1 MKSHFRSHGS
11 PDRQRSGSDGEERYD
26 QEAAV
31 SLFILARPI
40 GSRTGPHVP
49 YSDQPILSETTT
61 KVSEHV
67 WEITGFP
74 NIAIVVGSR
83 ATLVVD
89 TGMGPKNGAT
99 VARVVAKLAP
109 NNSKLFLTTTHYH
122 TEHVTGEPGF
132 PAGTVLI
139 RNAVQQQELEKD
151 GQAINDR
158 FRGMSAQ
165 NKELLAGVVLRSPD
179 VLFDTE
185 ALIDLGGGVKARLL
199 WLGGAH
205 TRGDEL
211 TLVEPDQTL
220 ISGDVV
226 QNKTMPNIFGADG
239 TPTEWLATLDKVA
252 MLNVAHVLPDHSA
265 PGNGSLVAA
274 ERKLIVAI
282 RTEALALKRQGVPVD
297 AAGKE
302 ISATFKKQHPDW
314 PDTNVSTFVKS
325 VYIDPADP
333 R

>member
-1 MKSHFRSHGS
+1 MNKKLLLPFLSLLALS
-11 PDRQRSGSDGEERYD
+11 
-26 QEAAV
+26 AAGQ
-31 SLFILARPI
+31 AP
-40 GSRTGPHVP
+40 PHVP
-49 YSDQPILSETTT
+49 YSDQPILSESTT
-61 KVSEHV
+61 KISDHV

-89 TGMGPKNGAT
+89 TGMGAKNGAT
-99 VARVVAKLAP
+99 VARVAARLAP
-109 NNSKLFLTTTHYH
+109 KNSRLFLTTTHYH

-132 PAGTVLI
+132 PPGTILI

-151 GQAINDR
+151 GQVLTDL

-179 VLFDTE
+179 VLFDSE

-199 WLGGAH
+199 WLGSAH
-205 TRGDEL
+205 TKGDEL

-226 QNKTMPNIFGADG
+226 QNKTMPNIFGEDG

-265 PGNGSLVAA
+265 PGDGSLVTA
-274 ERKLIVAI
+274 ERELIVAI
-282 RTEALALKRQGVPVD
+282 RTQALALKRQGVSAD

-314 PDTNVSTFVKS
+314 QDTNVSTFVKS
-325 VYIDPADP
+325 VYVDPADP
-333 R
+333 H

>member
-1 MKSHFRSHGS
+1 M
-11 PDRQRSGSDGEERYD
+11 
-26 QEAAV
+26 
-31 SLFILARPI
+31 
-40 GSRTGPHVP
+40 
-49 YSDQPILSETTT
+49 
-61 KVSEHV
+61 

-74 NIAIVVGSR
+74 NVAIVVGAR

-89 TGMGPKNGAT
+89 TGMGPQNGAT

-109 NNSKLFLTTTHYH
+109 NNSRLFLTTTHYH

-132 PAGTVLI
+132 PPGTVLI
-139 RNAVQQQELEKD
+139 RNEVQQQELEKD
-151 GQAINDR
+151 GQVITDL

-179 VLFDTE
+179 VLFDSE

-226 QNKTMPNIFGADG
+226 QNKTIPYIFRNDG

-252 MLNVAHVLPDHSA
+252 MLNVAHVVPDHSA
-265 PGNGSLVAA
+265 PGDGSLVAS
-274 ERKLIVAI
+274 ERALIVAI
-282 RTEALALKRQGVPVD
+282 RTQALAMKRQGISVD
-297 AAGKE
+297 AAAKQ
-302 ISATFKKQHPDW
+302 ISANLKMQHPDW
-314 PDTNVSTFVKS
+314 QETNASEFVKS
-325 VYIDPADP
+325 VYVDPAHPD
-333 R
+333 

>member
-1 MKSHFRSHGS
+1 M
-11 PDRQRSGSDGEERYD
+11 
-26 QEAAV
+26 
-31 SLFILARPI
+31 
-40 GSRTGPHVP
+40 
-49 YSDQPILSETTT
+49 QPILSESTT
-61 KVSEHV
+61 KVSDHV

-74 NIAIVVGSR
+74 NIAIVVGTR

-109 NNSKLFLTTTHYH
+109 TDSRLFLTTTHYH
-122 TEHVTGEPGF
+122 REHVTGEPGF

-151 GQAINDR
+151 GHVLTDL

-165 NKELLAGVVLRSPD
+165 NKELLAGVVLRTPD
-179 VLFDTE
+179 VLFDSE
-185 ALIDLGGGVKARLL
+185 ALVDLGGGVTARLL

-205 TRGDEL
+205 TKGDEL
-211 TLVEPDQTL
+211 TLVEPDHTL

-252 MLNVAHVLPDHSA
+252 MLNVAHVLPEHSA
-265 PGNGSLVAA
+265 PGDGSLVAA
-274 ERKLIVAI
+274 ERELIVAI

-325 VYIDPADP
+325 VYVDPVDP

>member
-1 MKSHFRSHGS
+1 MTKKLLLPPFLLLALSA
-11 PDRQRSGSDGEERYD
+11 SG
-26 QEAAV
+26 QA
-31 SLFILARPI
+31 
-40 GSRTGPHVP
+40 PHVP
-49 YSDQPILSETTT
+49 YSDKPILSETTT
-61 KVSEHV
+61 QVSEHV

-99 VARVVAKLAP
+99 VARVAATLGP
-109 NNSKLFLTTTHYH
+109 NNSRLFLTTTHYH

-132 PAGTVLI
+132 APGTVLI
-139 RNAVQQQELEKD
+139 RNAVQQKELEKD
-151 GQAINDR
+151 GQAITNL
-158 FRGMSAQ
+158 FRGTSAQ
-165 NKELLAGVVLRSPD
+165 NKELLAGIVLRSPD
-179 VLFDTE
+179 VLFDNE
-185 ALIDLGGGVKARLL
+185 ALIDLGGGVTARLL

-211 TLVEPDQTL
+211 TLVEPDHTL

-226 QNKTMPNIFGADG
+226 QNRTMPNIFGEDS

-252 MLNVAHVLPDHSA
+252 KLNVAHVLPDHSA
-265 PGNGSLVAA
+265 PGDGSLVAA
-274 ERKLIVAI
+274 ERELIVAI
-282 RTEALALKRQGVPVD
+282 RTQALALKRQGISAD
-297 AAGKE
+297 AAGRE

-314 PDTNVSTFVKS
+314 QDTNVSTFVKS
-325 VYIDPADP
+325 VYLDPADP

>member
-1 MKSHFRSHGS
+1 MTQKLLFALLSLLAL
-11 PDRQRSGSDGEERYD
+11 P
-26 QEAAV
+26 AA
-31 SLFILARPI
+31 AQP
-40 GSRTGPHVP
+40 PQVP
-49 YSDQPILSETTT
+49 YSDQPILSESTT

-179 VLFDTE
+179 VLFDSE
-185 ALIDLGGGVKARLL
+185 VSIDLGDGVTARLL

-205 TRGDEL
+205 TKGDEL
-211 TLVEPDQTL
+211 TLVEPDHTL
-220 ISGDVV
+220 VSGDVV
-226 QNKTMPNIFGADG
+226 QNRTMPNIFGG
-239 TPTEWLATLDKVA
+239 NSTPTEWLATLDKVA
-252 MLNVAHVLPDHSA
+252 LLNVAHVLPDHSA
-265 PGNGSLVAA
+265 PGDGSLVAA
-274 ERKLIVAI
+274 ERELLTAI
-282 RTEALALKRQGVPVD
+282 RTQALALKRKGISVD
-297 AAGKE
+297 SASTQ
-302 ISATFKKQHPDW
+302 ISATLKKQHPDW
-314 PDTNVSTFVKS
+314 PDTNASTFVRS

-333 R
+333 H

>member
-1 MKSHFRSHGS
+1 MTTSQT
-11 PDRQRSGSDGEERYD
+11 D
-26 QEAAV
+26 
-31 SLFILARPI
+31 
-40 GSRTGPHVP
+40 SRTAPTEQRYMTKKLLFLFLSFVALSASGQAPHVP
-49 YSDQPILSETTT
+49 YADQPILSGTTT

-74 NIAIVVGSR
+74 NIAIVVGAR

-89 TGMGPKNGAT
+89 TGMGPKNGAA
-99 VARVVAKLAP
+99 VARVAAKLAP
-109 NNSKLFLTTTHYH
+109 HNSRLFLTTTHYH

-132 PAGTVLI
+132 PPGTVLI
-139 RNAVQQQELEKD
+139 RNAIQQQQLERD
-151 GQAINDR
+151 GQVLTDL

-165 NKELLAGVVLRSPD
+165 NKELLTGVVLRTPD
-179 VLFDTE
+179 VLFDNETS
-185 ALIDLGGGVKARLL
+185 IDVGGGVTARLL

-211 TLVEPDQTL
+211 TLVEPDHTL

-226 QNKTMPNIFGADG
+226 QNKTMPNIFGSDS

-252 MLNVAHVLPDHSA
+252 MLKVEHVLPDHSA
-265 PGNGSLVAA
+265 PGDGSLVAA
-274 ERKLIVAI
+274 ERELIVAI
-282 RTEALALKRQGVPVD
+282 RTQALALKRQGISAD

-314 PDTNVSTFVKS
+314 QDTNVSTFVKS
-325 VYIDPADP
+325 VYSDPAGP